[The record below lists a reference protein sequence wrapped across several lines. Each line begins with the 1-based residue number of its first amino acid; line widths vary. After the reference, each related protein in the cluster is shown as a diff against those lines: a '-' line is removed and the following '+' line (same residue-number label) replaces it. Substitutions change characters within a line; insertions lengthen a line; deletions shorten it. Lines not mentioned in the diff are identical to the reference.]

1 MEMTANQAYDFLCV
15 KMEGHYDARESSI
28 IARYLIEDLFSKSF
42 HSDELLNQSEVDVL
56 ENTALR
62 LQKNEPWQYI
72 GGVADFYGLK
82 FNVNPS
88 VLIPRPETEELAYLA
103 IDIIKKYNI
112 SSVMDI
118 GTGSGILPITIAKK
132 AAIPEVYGLDV
143 SVGALETA
151 KSNAGL
157 HDVQIQWLHNDILD
171 RELWVQLPKVGLVVS
186 NPPYISRDEKVE
198 MQANVLDYEPELA
211 LFVQNSPLEFYDAI
225 ADFVILFQDSDCKL
239 LVEINE
245 KYGKEV
251 SKLFMDKGLKNIIL
265 LQDLQGKD
273 RIVGAE
279 K

>member
-28 IARYLIEDLFSKSF
+28 IARYLIEDLYSKSF

-151 KSNAGL
+151 KSNANL
-157 HDVQIQWLHNDILD
+157 HEVQIQWIHSDILD
-171 RELWVQLPKVGLVVS
+171 RNLWSKLPKVEIIVS

-225 ADFVILFQDSDCKL
+225 SDFVILFQDSGCKL

>member
-1 MEMTANQAYDFLCV
+1 MTANQAYDFLCV

-42 HSDELLNQSEVDVL
+42 HSDELLNQSEVEVL

-132 AAIPEVYGLDV
+132 AAIREVYGLDV

-151 KSNAGL
+151 KSNANL
-157 HDVQIQWLHNDILD
+157 HDVQIQWIHNDILD

-198 MQANVLDYEPELA
+198 MHANVLDYEPELA

-251 SKLFMDKGLKNIIL
+251 SNLFMDKGLKNIIL

>member
-1 MEMTANQAYDFLCV
+1 MEMTANQAYDFLCA

-171 RELWVQLPKVGLVVS
+171 RELWHQLPKVGLVVS

-251 SKLFMDKGLKNIIL
+251 SNLFMDKGLKNIIL

>member
-1 MEMTANQAYDFLCV
+1 MTANQAYDFLCV

-171 RELWVQLPKVGLVVS
+171 RELWHQLPKVGLVVS

-198 MQANVLDYEPELA
+198 MHANVLDYEPELA

>member
-42 HSDELLNQSEVDVL
+42 HSDELLNQSEVEVL

-118 GTGSGILPITIAKK
+118 GTGSGILPITITKK

-143 SVGALETA
+143 SLGALETA

-171 RELWVQLPKVGLVVS
+171 RELWHQLPKVGLVVS

-251 SKLFMDKGLKNIIL
+251 SNLFMDKGLKNIIL

>member
-42 HSDELLNQSEVDVL
+42 HSDELLNHSEVEAL

-143 SVGALETA
+143 SVAALETA
-151 KSNAGL
+151 KSNANL
-157 HDVQIQWLHNDILD
+157 HDVQIQWIQNDILD
-171 RELWVQLPKVGLVVS
+171 RELCHQLPKVGLVVS

-251 SKLFMDKGLKNIIL
+251 SNLFMDKGLKNIIL

>member
-42 HSDELLNQSEVDVL
+42 HSDELLNQSEVEVL

-171 RELWVQLPKVGLVVS
+171 RELWHQLPKVGLVVS

>member
-1 MEMTANQAYDFLCV
+1 MTANQAYDFLCV

-42 HSDELLNQSEVDVL
+42 HSDKLLNQSEVDVL

-132 AAIPEVYGLDV
+132 AAIREVYGLDV

-151 KSNAGL
+151 KSNANL
-157 HDVQIQWLHNDILD
+157 HEVQIQWIHSDILD
-171 RELWVQLPKVGLVVS
+171 RNLWSKLPKVEIIVS

>member
-171 RELWVQLPKVGLVVS
+171 RELWHQLPKVGLVVS

-251 SKLFMDKGLKNIIL
+251 SNLFMDKGLKNIIL

>member
-1 MEMTANQAYDFLCV
+1 MTANQAYDFLCV

-42 HSDELLNQSEVDVL
+42 HSDELLNHSEVDVL

-82 FNVNPS
+82 FNVNPN

-112 SSVMDI
+112 FSAMDI

-171 RELWVQLPKVGLVVS
+171 RELWHQLPKVGLVVS

-251 SKLFMDKGLKNIIL
+251 SNLFMDKGLKNIIL

>member
-42 HSDELLNQSEVDVL
+42 HSDELLNHSEVEAL

-112 SSVMDI
+112 SSAMDI
-118 GTGSGILPITIAKK
+118 GTGSGILPIIIAKK

-157 HDVQIQWLHNDILD
+157 HDVQIQWLLNDILD

-251 SKLFMDKGLKNIIL
+251 SNLFMDKGLKNIIL

>member
-132 AAIPEVYGLDV
+132 AAIREVYGLDV

-171 RELWVQLPKVGLVVS
+171 RELWHQLPKVGLVVS
-186 NPPYISRDEKVE
+186 NPPYISRNEKVE

-251 SKLFMDKGLKNIIL
+251 SNLFMDKGLKNIIL

>member
-1 MEMTANQAYDFLCV
+1 MTANQAYDFLCV

-42 HSDELLNQSEVDVL
+42 HSDELLNHSEVEAL

-112 SSVMDI
+112 SSAMDI

-143 SVGALETA
+143 SLGALETA

-171 RELWVQLPKVGLVVS
+171 RELWHQLPKVGLVVS

-239 LVEINE
+239 LVEIKE

>member
-1 MEMTANQAYDFLCV
+1 MTANQAYDFLCV

-42 HSDELLNQSEVDVL
+42 HSDELLNHSEVEAL

-88 VLIPRPETEELAYLA
+88 VLIPRPETEELAYMA

-112 SSVMDI
+112 SSAMDI
-118 GTGSGILPITIAKK
+118 GTGSGILPIIIAKK

-251 SKLFMDKGLKNIIL
+251 SNLFMDKGLKNIIL

>member
-1 MEMTANQAYDFLCV
+1 MTANQAYDFLCV

-42 HSDELLNQSEVDVL
+42 HSDELLNHSEVEAL

-151 KSNAGL
+151 KSNANL
-157 HDVQIQWLHNDILD
+157 HEVQIQWIHSDILD
-171 RELWVQLPKVGLVVS
+171 RNLWSKLPKVEIIVS

-198 MQANVLDYEPELA
+198 MHANVLDYEPELA

-251 SKLFMDKGLKNIIL
+251 SNLFMDKGLKNIIL

>member
-42 HSDELLNQSEVDVL
+42 HSDELLNQSEVEVL

-112 SSVMDI
+112 SSAMDI

-157 HDVQIQWLHNDILD
+157 HDVQIQWLQNDILD
-171 RELWVQLPKVGLVVS
+171 RELWHQLPKVGLVVS

-251 SKLFMDKGLKNIIL
+251 SNLFMDKGLKNIIL

>member
-1 MEMTANQAYDFLCV
+1 MTANQAYDFLCV

-42 HSDELLNQSEVDVL
+42 HSDKLLNQSEVDVL

-132 AAIPEVYGLDV
+132 AAIREVYGLDV

-151 KSNAGL
+151 KSNANL
-157 HDVQIQWLHNDILD
+157 HEVQIQWIHSDILD
-171 RELWVQLPKVGLVVS
+171 RNLWSKLPKVEIIVS

-198 MQANVLDYEPELA
+198 MHANVLDYEPELA

-251 SKLFMDKGLKNIIL
+251 SNLFMDKGLKNIIL

>member
-42 HSDELLNQSEVDVL
+42 HSDELLNHSEVEAL

-171 RELWVQLPKVGLVVS
+171 RELWHQLPKVGLVVS

-251 SKLFMDKGLKNIIL
+251 SNLFMDKGLKNIIL

>member
-1 MEMTANQAYDFLCV
+1 MEMTANQAYDFLCA

-42 HSDELLNQSEVDVL
+42 HSDELLNQSEVEAL

-171 RELWVQLPKVGLVVS
+171 RELWHQLPKVGLVVS
-186 NPPYISRDEKVE
+186 NPPYISRNEKVE

-251 SKLFMDKGLKNIIL
+251 SNLFMDKGLKNIIL

>member
-1 MEMTANQAYDFLCV
+1 MTANQAYDFLCV

-171 RELWVQLPKVGLVVS
+171 RNLWSKLPKVELIVS

-198 MQANVLDYEPELA
+198 MHANVLDYEPELA

-251 SKLFMDKGLKNIIL
+251 SNLFMDKGLKNIIL

>member
-1 MEMTANQAYDFLCV
+1 MTANQAYDFLCV

-42 HSDELLNQSEVDVL
+42 HSDELLNQSEVEVL

-112 SSVMDI
+112 SSAMDI

-157 HDVQIQWLHNDILD
+157 HDVQIQWLQNDILD
-171 RELWVQLPKVGLVVS
+171 RELWHQLPKVGLVVS

-251 SKLFMDKGLKNIIL
+251 SNLFMDKGLKNIIL

>member
-1 MEMTANQAYDFLCV
+1 MTANQAYDFLCV

-42 HSDELLNQSEVDVL
+42 HSDELLNQSEVEVL

>member
-1 MEMTANQAYDFLCV
+1 MTANQAYDFLCV

-132 AAIPEVYGLDV
+132 AAIREVYGLDV

-151 KSNAGL
+151 KSNANL
-157 HDVQIQWLHNDILD
+157 HEVQIQWIHSDILD
-171 RELWVQLPKVGLVVS
+171 RNLWSKLPKVEIIVS

-225 ADFVILFQDSDCKL
+225 SDFVILFQDSGCKL

>member
-42 HSDELLNQSEVDVL
+42 HSDELLNHSEVEVL

-251 SKLFMDKGLKNIIL
+251 SNLFMDKGLKNIIL

>member
-42 HSDELLNQSEVDVL
+42 HSDELLNHSEVEAL

-151 KSNAGL
+151 KSNANL
-157 HDVQIQWLHNDILD
+157 HEVQIQWIHSDILD
-171 RELWVQLPKVGLVVS
+171 RNLWSKLPKVEIIVS

-198 MQANVLDYEPELA
+198 MHANVLDYEPELA

-251 SKLFMDKGLKNIIL
+251 SNLFMDKGLKNIIL

>member
-42 HSDELLNQSEVDVL
+42 HSDKLLNQSEVDVL

-132 AAIPEVYGLDV
+132 AAIREVYGLDV

-151 KSNAGL
+151 KSNANL
-157 HDVQIQWLHNDILD
+157 HEVQIQWIHSDILD
-171 RELWVQLPKVGLVVS
+171 RNLWSKLPKVEIIVS

-225 ADFVILFQDSDCKL
+225 SDFVILFQDSDCKL

>member
-42 HSDELLNQSEVDVL
+42 HSDELLNHSEVEVL

-171 RELWVQLPKVGLVVS
+171 RELWHQLPKVGLVVS

-251 SKLFMDKGLKNIIL
+251 SNLFMDKGLKNIIL

>member
-42 HSDELLNQSEVDVL
+42 HSDKLLNQSEVDVL

-132 AAIPEVYGLDV
+132 AAIREVYGLDV

-151 KSNAGL
+151 KSNANL
-157 HDVQIQWLHNDILD
+157 HEVQIQWIHSDILD
-171 RELWVQLPKVGLVVS
+171 RNLWSKLPKVEIIVS

-225 ADFVILFQDSDCKL
+225 ADFVILFQDSGCKL

>member
-1 MEMTANQAYDFLCV
+1 MTANQAYDFLCA

-171 RELWVQLPKVGLVVS
+171 RELWHQLPKVGLVVS

-251 SKLFMDKGLKNIIL
+251 SNLFMDKGLKNITTIF
-265 LQDLQGKD
+265 K
-273 RIVGAE
+273 
-279 K
+279 

>member
-118 GTGSGILPITIAKK
+118 GTGSGILPLTIAKK
-132 AAIPEVYGLDV
+132 AAIREVFGLDV

-151 KSNAGL
+151 KSNANL
-157 HDVQIQWLHNDILD
+157 HDVQIQWIQNDILD
-171 RELWVQLPKVGLVVS
+171 RNLWSKLPKVEIIVS

-198 MQANVLDYEPELA
+198 MHANVLDYEPELA

-251 SKLFMDKGLKNIIL
+251 SNLFMDKGLKNIIL

>member
-1 MEMTANQAYDFLCV
+1 MTANQAYDFLCV

-42 HSDELLNQSEVDVL
+42 HSDKLLNQSEVDVL

-132 AAIPEVYGLDV
+132 AAIPEVYCLDV

-157 HDVQIQWLHNDILD
+157 HEVQIQWIHSDILD
-171 RELWVQLPKVGLVVS
+171 RNLWSKLPKVEIIVS

-251 SKLFMDKGLKNIIL
+251 SNLFMDKGLKNIIL

>member
-1 MEMTANQAYDFLCV
+1 MEMTANQAYDFLCA

-42 HSDELLNQSEVDVL
+42 HSDELLNQSEVEVL

-171 RELWVQLPKVGLVVS
+171 RELWHQLPKVGLVVS

>member
-1 MEMTANQAYDFLCV
+1 MTANQAYDFLCV

-171 RELWVQLPKVGLVVS
+171 RELWHQLPKVGLVVS

-251 SKLFMDKGLKNIIL
+251 SNLFMDKGLKNIIL

>member
-1 MEMTANQAYDFLCV
+1 MEMTANQAYDFLCA

-42 HSDELLNQSEVDVL
+42 HSDELLNQSEVEVL

-171 RELWVQLPKVGLVVS
+171 RELWHQLPKVGLVVS

-251 SKLFMDKGLKNIIL
+251 SNLFMDKGLKNIIL

>member
-1 MEMTANQAYDFLCV
+1 MTANQAYDFLCV

-171 RELWVQLPKVGLVVS
+171 RELWHQLPKVGLVVS
-186 NPPYISRDEKVE
+186 NPPYISRNEKVE

-251 SKLFMDKGLKNIIL
+251 SNLFMDKGLKNIIL

>member
-42 HSDELLNQSEVDVL
+42 HSDELLNHSEVEAL

-157 HDVQIQWLHNDILD
+157 HDVQIQWLLNDILD

-251 SKLFMDKGLKNIIL
+251 SNLFMDKGLKNIIL

>member
-42 HSDELLNQSEVDVL
+42 HSDELLNHSEVDVL

-112 SSVMDI
+112 FSVMDI

-143 SVGALETA
+143 SLGALETA

-171 RELWVQLPKVGLVVS
+171 RELWHQLPKVGLVVS

-251 SKLFMDKGLKNIIL
+251 SNLFMDKGLKNIIL

>member
-1 MEMTANQAYDFLCV
+1 MTANQAYDFLCV

-42 HSDELLNQSEVDVL
+42 HSDELLNHSEVEAL

-157 HDVQIQWLHNDILD
+157 HDVQIQWLLNDILD

-251 SKLFMDKGLKNIIL
+251 SNLFMDKGLKNIIL

>member
-1 MEMTANQAYDFLCV
+1 MEMTANQAYDFLCA

-42 HSDELLNQSEVDVL
+42 HSDELLNQSEVEVL
-56 ENTALR
+56 EHTALR

-118 GTGSGILPITIAKK
+118 GTGSGILPITITKK

-143 SVGALETA
+143 SLGALETA

-186 NPPYISRDEKVE
+186 NPPYISRNEKVE

-251 SKLFMDKGLKNIIL
+251 SNLFMDKGLKNIIL

>member
-28 IARYLIEDLFSKSF
+28 IARYLIEDLYSKSF

-171 RELWVQLPKVGLVVS
+171 RELWHQLPKVGLVVS
-186 NPPYISRDEKVE
+186 NPPYISRNEKVE

-251 SKLFMDKGLKNIIL
+251 SNLFMDKGLKNIIL